1 LTEQADK
8 PDWERIEVEY
18 RAGVLSLREI
28 AELHPGVNHV
38 AISRRSK
45 REGWTQDLSAKIQAK
60 AERLVTERVVT
71 PDVTELRSVTEREV
85 IDANAQRI
93 ADVRTRHRTDISR
106 ACTLAM
112 AMLGE
117 LEAETGELE
126 RMIRLGEQMFEPDE
140 KTGRDR
146 RNEIYTKVISSAGRI
161 DNMKKLSETLKNL
174 ISMEREA
181 YGIKDSEKPDS
192 GLRAVPVTDADM
204 RL

>member
-1 LTEQADK
+1 
-8 PDWERIEVEY
+8 
-18 RAGVLSLREI
+18 
-28 AELHPGVNHV
+28 
-38 AISRRSK
+38 
-45 REGWTQDLSAKIQAK
+45 
-60 AERLVTERVVT
+60 
-71 PDVTELRSVTEREV
+71 
-85 IDANAQRI
+85 
-93 ADVRTRHRTDISR
+93 
-106 ACTLAM
+106 M

-174 ISMEREA
+174 ISLEREA
-181 YGIKDSEKPDS
+181 YGIKDSEKPDG
-192 GLRAVPVTDADM
+192 GLRAVAVTEADQ